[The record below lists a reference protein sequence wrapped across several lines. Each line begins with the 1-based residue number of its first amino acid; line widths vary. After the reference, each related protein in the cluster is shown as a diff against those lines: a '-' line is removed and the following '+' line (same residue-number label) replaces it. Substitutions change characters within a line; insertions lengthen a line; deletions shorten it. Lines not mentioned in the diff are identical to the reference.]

1 MEDFNPNG
9 ENSNPNVDSKLIST
23 RATGGS
29 FLDNMKPK
37 TIAILLIVNLVI
49 SIFILAGIGFLSIKE
64 HNRTDMVKN
73 FQGGGMYKRQDGQ
86 FFNNQ
91 QPPSSN

>member
-1 MEDFNPNG
+1 MEDFNSSG
-9 ENSNPNVDSKLIST
+9 ENSIPNADSKFIKS

-37 TIAILLIVNLVI
+37 TIAILLIVILVI
-49 SIFILAGIGFLSIKE
+49 SVFILAGIGFLSIKE

-73 FQGGGMYKRQDGQ
+73 FQGGGMYKRQGGQ

-91 QPPSSN
+91 QPSSSN